1 MTNPTATVRTKPR
14 QRRAQERV
22 DALLDAAASLIERG
36 GLDAVTTT
44 AVAAEAGTSVGG
56 LYRYFEDARAI
67 LRGLAARNM
76 DRFWAGIDADPPAG
90 AGRAFLAGVM
100 SRYVAF
106 ARTEP
111 GFTALRFGQVLDGMR
126 PDAAPA
132 AGAQNDPMMP
142 VAWSG
147 RTKGRACSRRR
158 WLGAGPGER
167 GIQGSKARSLRNR
180 TWTWWET
187 TRRHRGAEGP
197 WRTFLTCRV
206 RTRANTMR
214 RQEWRRGTPRACAT
228 THFGLFQRR
237 WSLTPAAFPRA
248 SWSRKRWLTS

>member
-1 MTNPTATVRTKPR
+1 VTNPTATVRTKPR

-111 GFTALRFGQVLDGMR
+111 GFTALRFGQVLDGY
-126 PDAAPA
+126 
-132 AGAQNDPMMP
+132 G
-142 VAWSG
+142 
-147 RTKGRACSRRR
+147 
-158 WLGAGPGER
+158 GER
-167 GIQGSKARSLRNR
+167 TVSTQI
-180 TWTWWET
+180 
-187 TRRHRGAEGP
+187 AEH
-197 WRTFLTCRV
+197 LEAAYV
-206 RTRANTMR
+206 RTGAVAPSADLRLDLEIAATMSSALMDLAFAMDP
-214 RQEWRRGTPRACAT
+214 RGDQQVIDRTIELA
-228 THFGLFQRR
+228 LV
-237 WSLTPAAFPRA
+237 LL
-248 SWSRKRWLTS
+248 SRHAQPE

>member
-106 ARTEP
+106 ARAEP
-111 GFTALRFGQVLDGMR
+111 GFTALRFGQVLDGY
-126 PDAAPA
+126 
-132 AGAQNDPMMP
+132 G
-142 VAWSG
+142 
-147 RTKGRACSRRR
+147 
-158 WLGAGPGER
+158 GER
-167 GIQGSKARSLRNR
+167 TVSTQI
-180 TWTWWET
+180 
-187 TRRHRGAEGP
+187 AEII
-197 WRTFLTCRV
+197 
-206 RTRANTMR
+206 
-214 RQEWRRGTPRACAT
+214 RQDP
-228 THFGLFQRR
+228 
-237 WSLTPAAFPRA
+237 SLTARLLRMVNSVYYGLSNSVSNIEEAIFFLGLRQIRELAMATPVIEEMSSFKFPGADARTLA
-248 SWSRKRWLTS
+248 KLLGLEN